1 MKQPVKAKIKT
12 MKGLK
17 LLAKILFP
25 TFCLLAPLFL
35 HIAVYI
41 KTGYKKSESIGED
54 YYPGHYI
61 YDEIS
66 YSEYLTHVE
75 KSQRQKYAV
84 PDFGWAVLRLDSTH
98 ILSLDSPTG
107 AKAAL
112 YLIWL
117 VFASGPIS
125 IIILFLL
132 PYIKSRPKPKAI
144 GKDTK
149 PNYDKAEDDIKEF
162 QKKYNIEPDDY
173 LGLGVGTFLLSTGRR
188 VLIERVHIIKTYQG
202 FLEGRINKD
211 RNTRLFQSLTYPKGW
226 GDIKAYKISPSE
238 EDFSSYL
245 KGSFISV
252 WLTSDT
258 PIQRKNTGSQLII
271 SWCDD
276 FPLEEPLL
284 RFFQNSL
291 KDLHWTEIAEDF
303 DY

>member
-1 MKQPVKAKIKT
+1 MGELIVVFGLIVVVFLLGRFFFPKKAKLI
-12 MKGLK
+12 
-17 LLAKILFP
+17 AKIIFP
-25 TFCLLAPLFL
+25 IVCLLAPLFL
-35 HIAVYI
+35 EINVRVNHDRKADA
-41 KTGYKKSESIGED
+41 TET
-54 YYPGHYI
+54 
-61 YDEIS
+61 IS
-66 YSEYLTHVE
+66 YSEYLTRVE
-75 KSQRQKYAV
+75 KSKRQKYPV
-84 PDFGWAVLRLDSTH
+84 PHFHYAELEIYDDTILD
-98 ILSLDSPTG
+98 LSSPIG
-107 AKAAL
+107 AKAAY

-117 VFASGPIS
+117 LFASGPVS

-132 PYIKSRPKPKAI
+132 PKIRSRPIPKAI
-144 GKDTK
+144 GKDSK
-149 PNYDKAEDDIKEF
+149 PYYDKADDDIKEF
-162 QKKYNIEPDDY
+162 QKKYNIEPDDR
-173 LGLGVGTFLLSTGRR
+173 LGLGVGTFLLSSGRR

-211 RNTRLFQSLTYPKGW
+211 RNTRLFQSLTYPNGW

-238 EDFSSYL
+238 EDFNSYL

-258 PIQRKNTGSQLII
+258 PIQRKYTGSQLII